1 MCQLK
6 TKVTI
11 LKVEKRVMSE
21 VLTKVE
27 KRNLHLEVQLTH
39 DKSIHERLLKEI
51 EKMIKQLHQQLMKS
65 QIQEELVL
73 KELEMVKEVAK
84 T

>member
-1 MCQLK
+1 
-6 TKVTI
+6 
-11 LKVEKRVMSE
+11 
-21 VLTKVE
+21 
-27 KRNLHLEVQLTH
+27 
-39 DKSIHERLLKEI
+39 LKEI

-84 T
+84 IEKKEELKHCQEIITKVDAKIDFKKRNQNTWK